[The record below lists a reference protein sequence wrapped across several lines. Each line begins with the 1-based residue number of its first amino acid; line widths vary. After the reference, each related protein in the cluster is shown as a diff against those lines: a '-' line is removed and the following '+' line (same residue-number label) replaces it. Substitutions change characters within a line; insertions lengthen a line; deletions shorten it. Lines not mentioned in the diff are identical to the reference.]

1 MQVILYEIDP
11 SFLWLNQNM
20 TTDCHCFNNFVKYVV
35 TLLFWSSKH
44 VNITSIS
51 KKITCKNHFNHQPVG
66 EEPILFYSAF
76 LFWRVTNAFTSR
88 RRPSFYWESRLLSA
102 IFFAITLLVLQ
113 FHIFSTLIDSFL
125 SENDSF
131 LLENIAFVFD
141 FCESKDES
149 FLQVQFDSL

>member
-1 MQVILYEIDP
+1 M
-11 SFLWLNQNM
+11 
-20 TTDCHCFNNFVKYVV
+20 
-35 TLLFWSSKH
+35 
-44 VNITSIS
+44 
-51 KKITCKNHFNHQPVG
+51 
-66 EEPILFYSAF
+66 
-76 LFWRVTNAFTSR
+76 
-88 RRPSFYWESRLLSA
+88 
-102 IFFAITLLVLQ
+102 LQ